1 MTIRPLEFNAMLQN
15 TAEATRT
22 SANEGEKGALQQQQ
36 VTAEVRQEEEHAA
49 NSVMTKDD
57 VEAEQ
62 YNYDAREGNGSG
74 YQPGQ
79 KNKKAIKKKKENA
92 DGQVLVKGEHVP
104 FDMKI

>member
-15 TAEATRT
+15 TAEATRA

-49 NSVMTKDD
+49 NSVRTKDD

-62 YNYDAREGNGSG
+62 YNYDDREGNGSG

-79 KNKKAIKKKKENA
+79 KKKKVIKKKKENA

>member
-15 TAEATRT
+15 TAEATRA

-49 NSVMTKDD
+49 NSVRTKDN

-62 YNYDAREGNGSG
+62 YNYDDREGNGSG
-74 YQPGQ
+74 YLPGQ
-79 KNKKAIKKKKENA
+79 KKKKVIKKKKENA